1 MKILDKSK
9 NRREDGITLIALVI
23 TIIVLL
29 ILAAVSIAMLTG
41 ENGILS
47 QASKAAEETR
57 REQVR
62 EKVQLEVLGS
72 YDNNGNLDMDKLKEN
87 IKNNLGVDDITDT
100 GSGEDRELSFELDG
114 YEVTVDSEGNVIID
128 GEVVELLK
136 ITKNPSPITTAEGN
150 TVTFSVQATG
160 RGTINYQWY
169 YNTEDSTTG
178 GTKIDN
184 ATTSDY
190 SFTATNDLNGRY
202 YYCVVTLINGNE
214 TIEKTSET
222 ALLTVGDANYSITS
236 SGKTTYYNTLALA
249 HAAAN
254 SGDTI
259 VLLKDI
265 TDNSYLAIE
274 KSLTIDLNNHKLTKP
289 NDVVYITGSDITVKV
304 INGSIESQEENP
316 IDNRSNAI
324 VEVNNVN
331 LNTLDKSLS
340 NIYNAGG
347 GIVTATRVTVNDGGL
362 NNIKGTLKIIES
374 TINDAEGYTTI
385 ANYGELIIES
395 GKVTSTS
402 SNAIK
407 NNEEGNVT
415 IKGGTV
421 STSQSNYPA
430 IWNNANGNI
439 TVENGEVTSTSSSA
453 IKNNAE
459 GNVTIKG
466 GTVSTSQSNYAAIWN
481 NTNGN
486 ITVENGEVT
495 STSSTAITNNAGGM
509 VTVTGGKVTSTSSTA
524 ITNKAGGMVTVTG
537 GKVTS
542 TSGNTIYNTAGGT
555 ITVTGGTVSTSRS
568 ESASIY
574 NNANGT
580 ITIGDSS
587 VAISTS
593 NPNITGMYGVSNPSG
608 TFNFYNGILRGTT
621 AAYYGNITTKRS
633 GATLTTGTSGSY
645 KTAYYR

>member
-29 ILAAVSIAMLTG
+29 ILAAVSITMLTG

-114 YEVTVDSEGNVIID
+114 YEVIVDSEGNVIID

-150 TVTFSVQATG
+150 TAIFSVQATG

-190 SFTATNDLNGRY
+190 SFMATNDLNGRY

-316 IDNRSNAI
+316 IDNRSNAT

-347 GIVTATRVTVNDGGL
+347 GIVTATRVTVNDGAL
-362 NNIKGTLKIIES
+362 NNREGTLKIIES
-374 TINDAEGYTTI
+374 TINGPEGYNTI
-385 ANYGELIIES
+385 TNYGELLIES

-430 IWNNANGNI
+430 IWNNANGSI
-439 TVENGEVTSTSSSA
+439 TVENGEVTSTSS
-453 IKNNAE
+453 N
-459 GNVTIKG
+459 
-466 GTVSTSQSNYAAIWN
+466 
-481 NTNGN
+481 
-486 ITVENGEVT
+486 
-495 STSSTAITNNAGGM
+495 AITNN
-509 VTVTGGKVTSTSSTA
+509 
-524 ITNKAGGMVTVTG
+524 AGGMVTVTG

-555 ITVTGGTVSTSRS
+555 ITVTGGTVSTSGS